1 MQASVEDSIE
11 GGEEPRAWWAV
22 HQKIRVLLF
31 LGYPS
36 VRYAFLTVCSEI
48 QTCRLGSISDP
59 LDLCGTAPATV
70 SVNLHRF
77 QLASFISV
85 CNTWKRTEEP
95 ELLLNNLQ
103 STVKTCVGQTAT
115 ARSVHHP
122 LAQERKLGSS
132 TEPGSQRIIRGSSAR
147 ISEERERDFTFID
160 STLHLRTSG
169 FVAWRADTLTLP
181 SPLALESQT

>member
-59 LDLCGTAPATV
+59 LDLCGTAPARGCYSARKLCV
-70 SVNLHRF
+70 SL
-77 QLASFISV
+77 QLTDGQVQKKQSFY
-85 CNTWKRTEEP
+85 R
-95 ELLLNNLQ
+95 
-103 STVKTCVGQTAT
+103 KTCNPLSRLALAKPLQLEVFIT
-115 ARSVHHP
+115 RS
-122 LAQERKLGSS
+122 LRRGSWDH
-132 TEPGSQRIIRGSSAR
+132 QLNQDLRGSSEDHQPESQR
-147 ISEERERDFTFID
+147 RERE
-160 STLHLRTSG
+160 TS
-169 FVAWRADTLTLP
+169 P
-181 SPLALESQT
+181 